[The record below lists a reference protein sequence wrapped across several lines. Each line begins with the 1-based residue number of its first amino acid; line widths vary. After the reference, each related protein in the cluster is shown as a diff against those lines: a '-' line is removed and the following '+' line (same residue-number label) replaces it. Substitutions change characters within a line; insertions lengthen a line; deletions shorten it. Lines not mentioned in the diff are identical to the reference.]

1 MEKDVKW
8 RDYFEDN
15 CRYAD
20 IINGLGCAGKQL
32 VSPDDL
38 TELDTRSKTKT
49 RDLIRK
55 TALGM
60 NFAIIGI
67 ENQDELDYGLPV
79 RIMNYDTLHYKKQL
93 AYIRKKVRSNPK
105 GLESGEYLYGFKK
118 DNQLYPVVTFVLYAG
133 EKPWTAAT
141 SLHEIIDFKDIPET
155 LKTMVSDYKIQVI
168 DIRRLQDTSIFKTD
182 IRYVFDFLRCCEDRD
197 ALFELVTKEDYY
209 QNVDQDAYE
218 VIAKYANT
226 KGIINLETYKN
237 SEGGIDMCKG
247 LRDLITDSKAE
258 GRAEGRAEA
267 LVHTYQKLKQPK
279 EDAINALIEEYN
291 VAKEDAIELVEKY
304 WK

>member
-20 IINGLGCAGKQL
+20 IINGLGCAGEQL
-32 VSPDDL
+32 VSPEAL
-38 TELDTRSKTKT
+38 TELDTRSKSKT

-55 TALGM
+55 AALGM
-60 NFAIIGI
+60 NFAIVGI
-67 ENQDELDYGLPV
+67 ENQDELDYELPV
-79 RIMNYDTLHYKKQL
+79 RIMHYDALHYKKQVTN
-93 AYIRKKVRSNPK
+93 IRKKVRSNPH
-105 GLESGEYLYGFKK
+105 GLDPGEYLYGFKK
-118 DNQLYPVVTFVLYAG
+118 DNRLYPVVTFVLYAG

-141 SLHEIIDFKDIPET
+141 NLHKIIDFKDLPET
-155 LKTMVSDYKIQVI
+155 LRNLVSDYKIQVV
-168 DIRRLQDTSIFKTD
+168 DIRRLQDTNIFKTD
-182 IRYVFDFLRCCEDRD
+182 VRHVFDFLRCCEDRD
-197 ALFELVTKEDYY
+197 ALLELVTKEDYY

-226 KGIINLETYKN
+226 KGIINLEMYKN
-237 SEGGIDMCKG
+237 SEGGINMCKG
-247 LRDLITDSKAE
+247 LRDLITDSK
-258 GRAEGRAEA
+258 AEGRAEA

-279 EDAINALIEEYN
+279 ENAINALIEDYN
-291 VAKEDAIELVEKY
+291 ITKEDAIELVEKY